1 MEREL
6 DRQGARQALPIAELA
21 TELGLGGV
29 DELYVA
35 VGAGDRPAR
44 RHFKEVRFRQIRALV
59 EGFDLLR
66 HQFGDRRRDAV
77 RGLRVAAPAA
87 VLGSVLRDA
96 VAAYRRSHPT
106 VRLTLTDV
114 PSQAAWRMVE
124 RDEADLDDV
133 AGQDRSD
140 RRQRRAPRARTR
152 PGT

>member
-1 MEREL
+1 M
-6 DRQGARQALPIAELA
+6 GA
-21 TELGLGGV
+21 TST
-29 DELYVA
+29 

-44 RHFKEVRFRQIRALV
+44 RHFKEVRFRRIRALV

-77 RGLRVAAPAA
+77 RGLPAA

-96 VAAYRRSHPT
+96 VAADRRSHPT

-133 AGQDRSD
+133 AGQDRPD